1 MKTFYKY
8 ILLPDKPLDF
18 DYAMKI
24 VETSWNELAEIV
36 ADIFRKCNIH
46 HLFMPDHITA
56 ENIKDTWRMLF
67 AQAWADKLRNQE
79 IPTITRS
86 TKDLYVTISEDWG
99 NRLYIEL
106 GAEIYI
112 GITLQQGGTA

>member
-18 DYAMKI
+18 DYAMEL
-24 VETSWNELAEIV
+24 VETSWGELAEIV
-36 ADIFRKCNIH
+36 ADIFHKCNIH
-46 HLFMPDHITA
+46 HRHITA

-67 AQAWADKLRNQE
+67 AQAWADKLRNPE
-79 IPTITRS
+79 MPTITRS
-86 TKDLYVTISEDWG
+86 TKDLYITISEDLEKG
-99 NRLYIEL
+99 LYIEL

-112 GITLQQGGTA
+112 GITLQQGGVA

>member
-1 MKTFYKY
+1 MKIFYKY

-18 DYAMKI
+18 DYAMEI
-24 VETSWNELAEIV
+24 VETSWDELAEIV
-36 ADIFRKCNIH
+36 ADIFHKCNIH
-46 HLFMPDHITA
+46 HRHITA

-67 AQAWADKLRNQE
+67 AQVWADKSGNPE
-79 IPTITRS
+79 MPTITRS
-86 TKDLYVTISEDWG
+86 TKDLYVTISEDWD

-112 GITLQQGGTA
+112 GITLQQGGVA